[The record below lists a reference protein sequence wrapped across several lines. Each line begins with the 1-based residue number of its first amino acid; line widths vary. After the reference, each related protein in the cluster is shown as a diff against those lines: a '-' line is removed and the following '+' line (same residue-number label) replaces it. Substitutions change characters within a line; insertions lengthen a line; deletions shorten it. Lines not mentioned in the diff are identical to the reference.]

1 MPHCCA
7 SLSDVPPDLRSCAG
21 LRKTSLSAGKSE
33 AFLHSLLILINTV
46 TALKGIRLPQEELAN
61 RVINLES
68 TSPPQ
73 FGLSVPQPYKDVN
86 IYRNLE
92 GKGNYKELFIMTL
105 DTMMTLDTHTYNDI
119 TQRPSTATHIP
130 EPGDTGPATAQTLTW
145 KPGLKA
151 VTVELSS
158 KYHQEKQQSRARE
171 SGGRDSQP
179 SPVRLL
185 VLSAKFKRKLLL
197 QRKQLGNTR
206 LAEELLH
213 TYAFGQRS

>member
-1 MPHCCA
+1 MA
-7 SLSDVPPDLRSCAG
+7 DSSTEKANLIA
-21 LRKTSLSAGKSE
+21 
-33 AFLHSLLILINTV
+33 LL
-46 TALKGIRLPQEELAN
+46 
-61 RVINLES
+61 
-68 TSPPQ
+68 
-73 FGLSVPQPYKDVN
+73 
-86 IYRNLE
+86 NLE

-213 TYAFGQRS
+213 TYTFGQRS